1 MTGRYEGQ
9 QPNTEQDGEKL
20 LRIMAMAAQAA
31 GAQQR
36 PADTRPAEANPGGM
50 SEGDRMVSTAR
61 PGTGRD
67 DAMQSLLQGDAG
79 GSTPVSAA
87 AETVIGPEEVAKAGE
102 ILQRYKTGKAALDK
116 RIIENELWFRMGHW
130 KNYQNKMMEGKP
142 QPSSGWLF
150 NSIANKHADAMDNYP
165 EPNVLPRA
173 ADDEE
178 TARTLSKVIPA
189 VLEQC
194 NYEQVYSD
202 TWWRKLKTGTGVKG
216 IFWDPVLRGGLGD
229 ISIQSVNLLM
239 LYWAPGV
246 EDIQQSPHLFS
257 LSLEDNEQ
265 LIGRFPQME
274 GHTGKGLDVGQ
285 YIHDDSIDTTDKS
298 VVVDWYYKKAQPG
311 GQTVL
316 HYCKYCNGVVLY
328 ASEND
333 PQLAQRGFYD
343 HGKYPFVFDPLFM
356 EEDSPAGFGYIDV
369 MKDTQT
375 AIDEMNHAM
384 DENVKLAAKQ
394 RFVLSD
400 TAGVNEQELADFS
413 KDIVHV
419 VGRLNEDSF
428 RPLQTNVLSGNCMNY
443 RDARVSELKEVSG
456 NRDVSQGGTTSGLT
470 AASAIAALQE
480 AGSKLSRDMLKSAYR
495 AFAKE
500 CYLIIELMRQF
511 YDEQRVYRITGES
524 GGVEYATFSAQ
535 QLRGVP
541 GGVVGGVQLGDHEPV
556 FDIVDGKMNL
566 QYFAATEATA
576 ASGRNREP
584 RLGPWPAG
592 HECRPRHEVDA
603 GSHNPF
609 GGMDL
614 QLFADGSAAA
624 GEGGAEAAPAVQ
636 EPALRPAQE
645 RLARRSGALRGK
657 ASPAEQPPQL
667 SGQPEM
673 QPQEGEK
680 PTEEK
685 PQEQK
690 TEKTPE
696 EKRKAFGAL
705 VRDGGEYSD
714 IFNEV
719 MQQAIIKAGEA
730 VHADPKAAALRQALS
745 EAYGIDGE
753 DVDGLIEAV
762 KNGKVKDEAYYEE
775 LAQQRGVSVKTA
787 QQADK
792 AAARAEGYAPKDGT
806 VLSVN
811 GKGGAVLDRAI
822 TAADVGAVEKG
833 SGDYLKGNRGNYR
846 LRIEQRGEWKGLT
859 VCAHWHTP
867 GASAA
872 TLVENGVLTVP
883 AAVTAVPGVGCITF
897 EGTDGSCTVT
907 SADVRCKVC
916 ANSGTAEG
924 AMPAPAT
931 PAWEALVGMLGTGGI
946 TTAEKRAVL
955 TVLRTL
961 AAGNDAA
968 AAACDRLEALWGAD
982 DPDNRNTDRLS
993 LAVLGRMILGRS

>member
-1 MTGRYEGQ
+1 M
-9 QPNTEQDGEKL
+9 
-20 LRIMAMAAQAA
+20 
-31 GAQQR
+31 
-36 PADTRPAEANPGGM
+36 
-50 SEGDRMVSTAR
+50 
-61 PGTGRD
+61 
-67 DAMQSLLQGDAG
+67 
-79 GSTPVSAA
+79 
-87 AETVIGPEEVAKAGE
+87 
-102 ILQRYKTGKAALDK
+102 
-116 RIIENELWFRMGHW
+116 
-130 KNYQNKMMEGKP
+130 
-142 QPSSGWLF
+142 
-150 NSIANKHADAMDNYP
+150 
-165 EPNVLPRA
+165 
-173 ADDEE
+173 
-178 TARTLSKVIPA
+178 
-189 VLEQC
+189 
-194 NYEQVYSD
+194 
-202 TWWRKLKTGTGVKG
+202 
-216 IFWDPVLRGGLGD
+216 
-229 ISIQSVNLLM
+229 
-239 LYWAPGV
+239 
-246 EDIQQSPHLFS
+246 
-257 LSLEDNEQ
+257 
-265 LIGRFPQME
+265 
-274 GHTGKGLDVGQ
+274 
-285 YIHDDSIDTTDKS
+285 
-298 VVVDWYYKKAQPG
+298 VDWYYKKAQPG

-400 TAGVNEQELADFS
+400 TAGVNEKELADFS

-419 VGRLNEDSF
+419 VGRLNSDSF
-428 RPLQTNVLSGNCMNY
+428 MPLQTNVLSGNCMNY

-566 QYFAATEATA
+566 Q
-576 ASGRNREP
+576 
-584 RLGPWPAG
+584 
-592 HECRPRHEVDA
+592 
-603 GSHNPF
+603 
-609 GGMDL
+609 
-614 QLFADGSAAA
+614 LFADGNAAGSAAA

-673 QPQEGEK
+673 QPQKGEK

-690 TEKTPE
+690 AEKTPE

-792 AAARAEGYAPKDGT
+792 AAAWAEGYAPKDGT

-811 GKGGAVLDRAI
+811 GKGGAVRLNAADVGAMAADRGDLVQQVVLEGRTLTVVFTDGTQQAYTTQDTTELTAMTGVLRTANGGTGLDRAI

-897 EGTDGSCTVT
+897 EGTDGSRTVT

-968 AAACDRLEALWGAD
+968 VAACDRLEALWGAD
-982 DPDNRNTDRLS
+982 DPDDRNTARLS